1 MTKRE
6 AQALARKVGRAS
18 GCTVTGLRTWG
29 RGRWAVEAVD
39 TLTGIP
45 FTVDSLS
52 DWQERLRASGA
63 SEGVTDD

>member
-39 TLTGIP
+39 TVTGYP
-45 FTVDSLS
+45 FTVDSLA
-52 DWQERLRASGA
+52 DWQERLRAS
-63 SEGVTDD
+63 EGRA